1 MKNFCLTT
9 FSEAKR
15 DVTKKP
21 GVTEEGHLMS
31 YFSVDLICV
40 KNYTEMPLP
49 YEVCVNTDL
58 ELRKPSDFAQ
68 INLVHAA
75 LIIRGLLSANLL
87 IRGP

>member
-1 MKNFCLTT
+1 
-9 FSEAKR
+9 
-15 DVTKKP
+15 
-21 GVTEEGHLMS
+21 MS

-40 KNYTEMPLP
+40 KNYIEMSLT
-49 YEVCVNTDL
+49 YEVCVNTSL
-58 ELRKPSDFAQ
+58 ELREPSDFAQ